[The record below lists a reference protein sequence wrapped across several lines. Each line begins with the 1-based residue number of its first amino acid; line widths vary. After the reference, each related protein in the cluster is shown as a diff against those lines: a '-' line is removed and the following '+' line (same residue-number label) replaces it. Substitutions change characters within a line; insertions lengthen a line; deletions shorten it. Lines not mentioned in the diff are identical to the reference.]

1 MKILLCIVGVSA
13 LSILASWTAASAA
26 DMPVKAKAPPAPP
39 YSWQGFYIGAYAG
52 AAWSDQATTSDP
64 CLTTAAAACAAAGTG
79 TYNGVR
85 PSVYH
90 IKPSFTGGGEIGYN
104 WQPNPYTVLG
114 LENKFGYMRLKGSY
128 VMNPPGI
135 GNGDTTAFTTLGN
148 WYDAYT
154 ARVGIVDGRVMF
166 FFEAG
171 GATAKVSTGVVDA
184 TPPTT
189 IDTTHQ
195 QNGDRLGWR
204 RRPGIRDQFALEHE
218 GRISCS
224 GYRQHSERL
233 RPGRWVSGR
242 HDRLYLFTSQRG
254 PDDRPWTE
262 LPLLIAV

>member
-189 IDTTHQ
+189 IDTTTSKTVTGWAGGGGLEYGINSHWSMKAEYLVLGIASTV
-195 QNGDRLGWR
+195 NGCAQVGGFPAGTIDCTYSHHSAVQMIDLG
-204 RRPGIRDQFALEHE
+204 LN
-218 GRISCS
+218 
-224 GYRQHSERL
+224 YR
-233 RPGRWVSGR
+233 
-242 HDRLYLFTSQRG
+242 F
-254 PDDRPWTE
+254 
-262 LPLLIAV
+262 